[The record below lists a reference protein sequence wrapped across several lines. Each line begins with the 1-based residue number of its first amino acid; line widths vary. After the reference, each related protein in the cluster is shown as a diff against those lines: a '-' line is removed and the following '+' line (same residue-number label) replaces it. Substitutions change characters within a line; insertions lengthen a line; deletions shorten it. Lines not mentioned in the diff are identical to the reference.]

1 MAMLS
6 PMSFSGGQRLFCKG
20 LVIYIFWRHL
30 EWSQSGPRTSYGRG
44 VCLNF
49 NYNNTVMINKS
60 PLLIAFYSSFL
71 KKGFQWN
78 GSPRKIVKDRNRIVT
93 VKNKKDSS
101 LSIISSEGF
110 YATISAYFIPSI
122 LSFSFI
128 SAFVYEY
135 TKLMM

>member
-1 MAMLS
+1 M
-6 PMSFSGGQRLFCKG
+6 
-20 LVIYIFWRHL
+20 
-30 EWSQSGPRTSYGRG
+30 
-44 VCLNF
+44 
-49 NYNNTVMINKS
+49 
-60 PLLIAFYSSFL
+60 
-71 KKGFQWN
+71 
-78 GSPRKIVKDRNRIVT
+78 T

-101 LSIISSEGF
+101 LSLVSSEGF

>member
-20 LVIYIFWRHL
+20 LVIYIWRHL

-49 NYNNTVMINKS
+49 NYNNTVMTNKS

-71 KKGFQWN
+71 KRVFN
-78 GSPRKIVKDRNRIVT
+78 GMDPQGK
-93 VKNKKDSS
+93 
-101 LSIISSEGF
+101 
-110 YATISAYFIPSI
+110 
-122 LSFSFI
+122 
-128 SAFVYEY
+128 
-135 TKLMM
+135 

>member
-1 MAMLS
+1 MARLS

-49 NYNNTVMINKS
+49 NYNNTVMTNKS

-71 KKGFQWN
+71 KRVFNEMDPQGK
-78 GSPRKIVKDRNRIVT
+78 
-93 VKNKKDSS
+93 
-101 LSIISSEGF
+101 
-110 YATISAYFIPSI
+110 
-122 LSFSFI
+122 
-128 SAFVYEY
+128 
-135 TKLMM
+135 

>member
-49 NYNNTVMINKS
+49 
-60 PLLIAFYSSFL
+60 
-71 KKGFQWN
+71 
-78 GSPRKIVKDRNRIVT
+78 
-93 VKNKKDSS
+93 
-101 LSIISSEGF
+101 
-110 YATISAYFIPSI
+110 
-122 LSFSFI
+122 
-128 SAFVYEY
+128 
-135 TKLMM
+135 

>member
-20 LVIYIFWRHL
+20 LVIYIYIWRHL

-60 PLLIAFYSSFL
+60 PLFNCFL
-71 KKGFQWN
+71 LVFFEKGFQWN
-78 GSPRKIVKDRNRIVT
+78 GSPRKIVKDRNRIVI
-93 VKNKKDSS
+93 VKKRKDSS

-110 YATISAYFIPSI
+110 MLPSVLI
-122 LSFSFI
+122 LYQVFCLFRL
-128 SAFVYEY
+128 FQHLFMN
-135 TKLMM
+135 TQN

>member
-1 MAMLS
+1 
-6 PMSFSGGQRLFCKG
+6 
-20 LVIYIFWRHL
+20 
-30 EWSQSGPRTSYGRG
+30 
-44 VCLNF
+44 
-49 NYNNTVMINKS
+49 MINKS

-71 KKGFQWN
+71 KKGLQWN